1 MSNRIC
7 ENSVNAFSKL
17 ILFIRLLAGNCEMIT
32 VYSIS
37 LGKMT
42 FNYKMIVIFKFIFV
56 LLFVPVRD
64 TGSRL

>member
-1 MSNRIC
+1 
-7 ENSVNAFSKL
+7 
-17 ILFIRLLAGNCEMIT
+17 MIT